1 MNGAMSASGVKQ
13 TLVDRASLTGSKMAQ
28 SGLKYPAKLSFS
40 ATGETTPQFQ
50 NGR

>member
-13 TLVDRASLTGSKMAQ
+13 TLVDRRASLTGSKMAQ
-28 SGLKYPAKLSFS
+28 SGLPKLSFS